1 MLSTFASFS
10 ISSSRSCESYVACGT
25 TKHPQGDTFEDD
37 LNFLIYDL
45 RQKAKTKGFGVFS
58 TPNLNSELY
67 GLFECHKDLSSSD
80 CQRCFHYTETK
91 LSRCSAFDS
100 ARIYL
105 DGCFFRYDNHKF
117 FNESLDPVRDH
128 VNCTQPISIL
138 SDDSLLEQFGTKLGE
153 VLLNVTNQAK
163 SNKGFG
169 AVEAKGGVLS
179 VYALAQCWETL
190 SPEGCSQ
197 CLDRARAELKDCSP
211 NAEGRATFAGCYV
224 RYSTDRF
231 FSNGAEDR
239 FRSKNES
246 NMTTGI
252 ILTVIGFTALSTF
265 GAFLGYRRLS
275 KRIEGKND
283 LVASANMSSLNFKYE
298 MLEKATDNFDG
309 SRKLGQG
316 GAGSVFRGTLPDGR
330 NVAVKRLFFN
340 TRQWV
345 DQFFNEVN
353 LISGIQHRNL
363 VRLLGCSIE
372 GPESLLVYEYVPNRS
387 LDQILLG
394 HNPYSKL
401 ATKVWRHHKA
411 NKITQSIDP
420 CLCGR
425 FPVNEASKV
434 LQIGLLCT
442 QASVALRP
450 TMRQVVQMLND
461 KDFTIPSPKQPPFLN
476 ASVISPGDSSK
487 NSIVNSTALEEDQQ
501 QQQISFIVPS
511 SLHHNSLV
519 TPFLDSPM
527 IRETKPS

>member
-1 MLSTFASFS
+1 MLSTFASLS
-10 ISSSRSCESYVACGT
+10 ISSSRSCESFVACGT
-25 TKHPQGDTFEDD
+25 TKHPQDHTFEDN

-58 TPNLNSELY
+58 TPNLNLELY

-80 CQRCFHYTETK
+80 CQHCFHYTEIM
-91 LSRCSAFDS
+91 LNRCSAFDS

-105 DGCFFRYDNHKF
+105 DGCFLRYDNHKF

-128 VNCTQPISIL
+128 VNCSQPISIL
-138 SDDSLLEQFGTKLGE
+138 SDNLLLEQFRTKLGE

-163 SNKGFG
+163 RNKGFG
-169 AVEAKGGVLS
+169 AVEAKGGVWS

-197 CLDRARAELKDCSP
+197 CLERARAELKDCSP
-211 NAEGRATFAGCYV
+211 NSEGSATFTGCYV

-252 ILTVIGFTALSTF
+252 VLAVIGFTALSTF
-265 GAFLGYRRLS
+265 GAFLGYKRLS

-298 MLEKATDNFDG
+298 MLEKATDNFDY

-372 GPESLLVYEYVPNRS
+372 GPESLLVYEYV
-387 LDQILLG
+387 
-394 HNPYSKL
+394 
-401 ATKVWRHHKA
+401 WRHHKA
-411 NKITQSIDP
+411 NKITRSIDP
-420 CLCGR
+420 GLRGR
-425 FPVNEASKV
+425 FPENEASKV

-442 QASVALRP
+442 QASVSLRP
-450 TMRQVVQMLND
+450 TMCQVVQMLKD

-487 NSIVNSTALEEDQQ
+487 NSIVNFTALEEDQQ

-511 SLHHNSLV
+511 SLHHNSSV
-519 TPFLDSPM
+519 TPFLDSPT

>member
-1 MLSTFASFS
+1 MLSTFASLS
-10 ISSSRSCESYVACGT
+10 ISSSRSCESFVACGT
-25 TKHPQGDTFEDD
+25 TKHPQDHTFEDN

-58 TPNLNSELY
+58 TPNLNLELY

-80 CQRCFHYTETK
+80 CQHCFHYTEIM
-91 LSRCSAFDS
+91 LNRCSAFDS

-105 DGCFFRYDNHKF
+105 DGCFLRYDNHKF

-128 VNCTQPISIL
+128 VNCSQPISIL
-138 SDDSLLEQFGTKLGE
+138 SDNLLLEQFRTKLGE

-163 SNKGFG
+163 RNKGFG
-169 AVEAKGGVLS
+169 AVEAKGGVWS
-179 VYALAQCWETL
+179 VYALAQCWESL

-197 CLDRARAELKDCSP
+197 CLERARAELKDCSP
-211 NAEGRATFAGCYV
+211 NSEGSATFTGCYV

-252 ILTVIGFTALSTF
+252 VLAVIGFTALSTF
-265 GAFLGYRRLS
+265 GAFLGYKRLS

-298 MLEKATDNFDG
+298 MLEKATDNFDY

-316 GAGSVFRGTLPDGR
+316 GAGSV
-330 NVAVKRLFFN
+330 
-340 TRQWV
+340 
-345 DQFFNEVN
+345 
-353 LISGIQHRNL
+353 
-363 VRLLGCSIE
+363 
-372 GPESLLVYEYVPNRS
+372 
-387 LDQILLG
+387 
-394 HNPYSKL
+394 
-401 ATKVWRHHKA
+401 WRHHKA
-411 NKITQSIDP
+411 NKITRSIDP
-420 CLCGR
+420 GLRGR
-425 FPVNEASKV
+425 FPENEASKV

-442 QASVALRP
+442 QASVSLRP
-450 TMRQVVQMLND
+450 TMCQVVQMLKD

-487 NSIVNSTALEEDQQ
+487 NSIVNFTALEEDQQ

-511 SLHHNSLV
+511 SLHHNSSV
-519 TPFLDSPM
+519 TPFLDSPT

>member
-1 MLSTFASFS
+1 MLSTFASPS
-10 ISSSRSCESYVACGT
+10 ISSSRSCESFVACGT
-25 TKHPQGDTFEDD
+25 TKHPQDDTFEDN

-58 TPNLNSELY
+58 TPNLNVELY
-67 GLFECHKDLSSSD
+67 GLFECHKDLSSSN
-80 CQRCFHYTETK
+80 CQRCFHYTESII
-91 LSRCSAFDS
+91 SRCSAFDS

-105 DGCFFRYDNHKF
+105 DGCFLRYDNHKF

-128 VNCTQPISIL
+128 VNCSQPISIL
-138 SDDSLLEQFGTKLGE
+138 SDDSLLKQFRTKLGE

-163 SNKGFG
+163 RNKGFG

-179 VYALAQCWETL
+179 VYALAQCWETV

-197 CLDRARAELKDCSP
+197 CLERARTELKDCSP

-231 FSNGAEDR
+231 FSNGAEDL
-239 FRSKNES
+239 FRSTNQS
-246 NMTTGI
+246 NMTAGI
-252 ILTVIGFTALSTF
+252 ILVVIGLTALSTL
-265 GAFLGYRRLS
+265 GAFLGYKRLS

-283 LVASANMSSLNFKYE
+283 IVAGANMSSLNFKYE
-298 MLEKATDNFDG
+298 MLEKATDNFDY

-316 GAGSVFRGTLPDGR
+316 SAGSVFRGTLPDGR

-363 VRLLGCSIE
+363 V
-372 GPESLLVYEYVPNRS
+372 
-387 LDQILLG
+387 
-394 HNPYSKL
+394 
-401 ATKVWRHHKA
+401 WRHHKA
-411 NKITQSIDP
+411 NKITLSIDP
-420 CLCGR
+420 GLRGR
-425 FPVNEASKV
+425 FPENEASKV

-450 TMRQVVQMLND
+450 TMCQVVQMLKDND
-461 KDFTIPSPKQPPFLN
+461 FAIPSPKQPPFLN

-487 NSIVNSTALEEDQQ
+487 NSIFHSTALEEDQQ

-511 SLHHNSLV
+511 SLHHHSFV
-519 TPFLDSPM
+519 TPFLDSLT

>member
-1 MLSTFASFS
+1 MLSTFASLS
-10 ISSSRSCESYVACGT
+10 ISSSRSCESFVACGT
-25 TKHPQGDTFEDD
+25 TKRPQDDTFEDN

-58 TPNLNSELY
+58 TPNLNLELY

-80 CQRCFHYTETK
+80 CQHCFHYTEIM
-91 LSRCSAFDS
+91 LNRCSAFDS

-105 DGCFFRYDNHKF
+105 DGCFLRYDNHKF
-117 FNESLDPVRDH
+117 FDESLDPVRDH
-128 VNCTQPISIL
+128 VNCSQPISIL
-138 SDDSLLEQFGTKLGE
+138 SDNSLLEQFRTKLGE

-163 SNKGFG
+163 RNIGFG
-169 AVEAKGGVLS
+169 AVEAKGGVWS

-197 CLDRARAELKDCSP
+197 CLERARAELKDCSP
-211 NAEGRATFAGCYV
+211 NAEGNAAFAGCYV

-231 FSNGAEDR
+231 FSNGAEGR

-252 ILTVIGFTALSTF
+252 ILAVIGFTALSTF
-265 GAFLGYRRLS
+265 GAFLGYKRLS

-298 MLEKATDNFDG
+298 MLEKATNNFDY

-316 GAGSVFRGTLPDGR
+316 VTDTIHILSWQQSGYMAPEYLVRGQLTEKADVYAFGVLVIEVSSGRKNSVFSEG
-330 NVAVKRLFFN
+330 
-340 TRQWV
+340 
-345 DQFFNEVN
+345 
-353 LISGIQHRNL
+353 SS
-363 VRLLGCSIE
+363 SI
-372 GPESLLVYEYVPNRS
+372 L
-387 LDQILLG
+387 
-394 HNPYSKL
+394 HN
-401 ATKVWRHHKA
+401 VWRHHKA

-420 CLCGR
+420 GLRGR
-425 FPVNEASKV
+425 FPENEASKV

-442 QASVALRP
+442 QASVSLRP
-450 TMRQVVQMLND
+450 TMCQVVQMLKD

-487 NSIVNSTALEEDQQ
+487 NSIVNFTALEED

-511 SLHHNSLV
+511 SWHHNSSV
-519 TPFLDSPM
+519 TPFLDSPT

>member
-1 MLSTFASFS
+1 MLSTFASPS
-10 ISSSRSCESYVACGT
+10 ISSSRSCESFVACGT
-25 TKHPQGDTFEDD
+25 TKHPQDDTFEDN

-58 TPNLNSELY
+58 TPNLNVELY
-67 GLFECHKDLSSSD
+67 GLFECHKDLSSSN
-80 CQRCFHYTETK
+80 CQRCFHYTESII
-91 LSRCSAFDS
+91 SRCSAFDS

-105 DGCFFRYDNHKF
+105 DGCFLRYDNHKF

-128 VNCTQPISIL
+128 VNCSQPISIL
-138 SDDSLLEQFGTKLGE
+138 SDDSLLKQFRTKLGE

-163 SNKGFG
+163 RNKGFG

-179 VYALAQCWETL
+179 VYALAQCWETV

-197 CLDRARAELKDCSP
+197 CLERARTELKDCSP

-231 FSNGAEDR
+231 FSNGAEDL
-239 FRSKNES
+239 FRSTNQS
-246 NMTTGI
+246 NMTAGI
-252 ILTVIGFTALSTF
+252 ILVVIGLTALSTL
-265 GAFLGYRRLS
+265 GAFLGYKRLS

-283 LVASANMSSLNFKYE
+283 IVAGANMSSLNFKYE
-298 MLEKATDNFDG
+298 MLEKATDNFDY

-316 GAGSVFRGTLPDGR
+316 SAGSVFRGTLPDGR

-345 DQFFNEVN
+345 DHGYMAPEY
-353 LISGIQHRNL
+353 L
-363 VRLLGCSIE
+363 VRGQLTEKADVYAFGVLVIEVASGRKNSVFSEGSSSI
-372 GPESLLVYEYVPNRS
+372 L
-387 LDQILLG
+387 
-394 HNPYSKL
+394 HN
-401 ATKVWRHHKA
+401 VWRHHKA
-411 NKITQSIDP
+411 NKITLSIDP
-420 CLCGR
+420 GLRGR
-425 FPVNEASKV
+425 FPENEASKV

-450 TMRQVVQMLND
+450 TMCQVVQMLKDND
-461 KDFTIPSPKQPPFLN
+461 FAIPSPKQPPFLN

-487 NSIVNSTALEEDQQ
+487 NSIFHSTALEEDQQ

-511 SLHHNSLV
+511 SLHHHSFV
-519 TPFLDSPM
+519 TPFLDSLT